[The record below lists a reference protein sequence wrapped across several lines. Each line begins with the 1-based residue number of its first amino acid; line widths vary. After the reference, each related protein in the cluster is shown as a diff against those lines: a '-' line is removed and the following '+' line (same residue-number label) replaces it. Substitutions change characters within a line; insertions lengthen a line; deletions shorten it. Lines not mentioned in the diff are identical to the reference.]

1 MVKTSFTD
9 RSNYF
14 GSNGWLKGKFSRPRT
29 DAEEVHGFRT
39 RSYCRQRGSTSIKM
53 DAQQLQHELR
63 TTFGSNMTVVEE
75 LQGTREE
82 QRRTEEE
89 QRNPKCGS
97 TVERC
102 RDLPVLRSCG
112 GRRRFSRQVRVMQ
125 RQRLTKARRAAAAA
139 ELEKAHGPGLFI
151 RSGQ

>member
-1 MVKTSFTD
+1 
-9 RSNYF
+9 
-14 GSNGWLKGKFSRPRT
+14 
-29 DAEEVHGFRT
+29 
-39 RSYCRQRGSTSIKM
+39 M
-53 DAQQLQHELR
+53 DAQQLPQELC

-89 QRNPKCGS
+89 QRNPKCRS

-112 GRRRFSRQVRVMQ
+112 GRRRFSGHVSLMHRPELVK
-125 RQRLTKARRAAAAA
+125 TRRPAAAAA
-139 ELEKAHGPGLFI
+139 ELERQYSSERRKTMEATSEGRLMGWAYL
-151 RSGQ
+151 